1 MTGSPARRRAAPFA
15 LAVSLVLALAL
26 STTAASP
33 AASAATSTTTTTTRV
48 YVGATAAPRTSLPRP
63 TGLHAVGRETL
74 HLVDRSR
81 RDPWVPEAEA
91 RELMVAMFH
100 PARPGTGTPARYA
113 TLEEARLLV
122 ADRGMGGVLPAETL
136 SATGIDVAV
145 DARPARGRFPLVVL
159 SPGFGVSAFTLT
171 GAAEELASRGYVVAA
186 VDHAYESVGTA
197 FPGGRML
204 TCVAC
209 AKVRTEADLAAVT
222 AGRAKDV
229 SFVLDR
235 LTGSRPAWR
244 YAALIDRG
252 RIGMVGHSIGGAS
265 AAAAMALDPRS
276 RAGLNIDGAF
286 HSAVPEEGLHG
297 RPFLMLGTDDDI
309 HRPGGRDR
317 SWDEAWGRLDG
328 WKRWLTVA
336 GANHYSFTDIPVFL
350 DEIGPPGTPSPP
362 TLTGRRALDLT
373 RAYVGA
379 LFELHLKCVPQPWL
393 TGPTSADPEV
403 RFHNP

>member
-1 MTGSPARRRAAPFA
+1 MTGSPPRRRAAPFA
-15 LAVSLVLALAL
+15 LALSLALAL
-26 STTAASP
+26 ALPTTAASP
-33 AASAATSTTTTTTRV
+33 AFASAPTTTQVSAGSAAT
-48 YVGATAAPRTSLPRP
+48 PRTSLPRP
-63 TGLHAVGRETL
+63 TGPHAVGRETL

-91 RELMVAMFH
+91 RELMVGMFH

-122 ADRGMGGVLPAETL
+122 ADRGLGGVLPAETL

-159 SPGFGVSAFTLT
+159 SPGFGVSAYTLT
-171 GAAEELASRGYVVAA
+171 GLAEELASRGYVVAA

-209 AKVRTEADLAAVT
+209 EKARTEADLAAVT

-244 YAALIDRG
+244 YAALIDRS

-265 AAAAMALDPRS
+265 AAAAMAVDPRI

-297 RPFLMLGTDDDI
+297 GPFLMLGTDDDT
-309 HRPGGRDR
+309 HRPGGTDR
-317 SWDEAWGRLDG
+317 SWDEAWSRLDG

-336 GANHYSFTDIPVFL
+336 GANHYTFTDFPVFL
-350 DEIGPPGTPSPP
+350 DELGPPGTPSPP
-362 TLTGRRALDLT
+362 TTLTGRRGLDLT
-373 RAYVGA
+373 RVYVGA
-379 LFELHLKCVPQPWL
+379 FFELHLKCVPQPRL